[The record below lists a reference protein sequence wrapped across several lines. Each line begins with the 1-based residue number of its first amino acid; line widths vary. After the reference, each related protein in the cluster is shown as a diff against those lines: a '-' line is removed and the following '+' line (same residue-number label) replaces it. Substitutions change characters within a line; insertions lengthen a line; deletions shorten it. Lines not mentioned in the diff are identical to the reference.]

1 MTSSHYVRNKPGLS
15 CCCGHTSLR
24 NGLVALLMASAIP
37 RSKDE
42 ESIRGQD
49 NVAYTVFSKQQKR
62 WIVLLI
68 AFAGMFSPL
77 SSFIYYPAINSLA
90 SSLHT
95 SVEAINLT
103 ITSYMVV
110 SGITPSILG
119 GTADQIGRRP
129 IYIFSFLVYFI
140 ANIGLS
146 LQHSFPALL
155 VLRMIQSIGSSGAMI
170 SLPSSQNKYMSQ

>member
-1 MTSSHYVRNKPGLS
+1 MTFSHYVCHERG
-15 CCCGHTSLR
+15 CCSHTHLHQCP
-24 NGLVALLMASAIP
+24 VAFTMVPVTA
-37 RSKDE
+37 RCKDD
-42 ESIRGQD
+42 ESMGGQD

-62 WIVLLI
+62 WIVFLI

-129 IYIFSFLVYFI
+129 IYIFSFVVYFV

-155 VLRMIQSIGSSGAMI
+155 VLRMLQSVGSSGAII
-170 SLPSSQNKYMSQ
+170 SLPSSRNKYISQ

>member
-1 MTSSHYVRNKPGLS
+1 MS
-15 CCCGHTSLR
+15 CCCSHACLGDYLT
-24 NGLVALLMASAIP
+24 ALLMGPATP

-42 ESIRGQD
+42 ESIAVQESA
-49 NVAYTVFSKQQKR
+49 AYTVFSKQQKR
-62 WIVLLI
+62 WIVFFI

-95 SVEAINLT
+95 TVEAINLT

-110 SGITPSILG
+110 SGITPSVLG
-119 GTADQIGRRP
+119 GCADQIGRRP
-129 IYIFSFLVYFI
+129 IYVFSFLVYFI

-146 LQHSFPALL
+146 LQNSFSALL

-170 SLPSSQNKYMSQ
+170 FLSSI

>member
-1 MTSSHYVRNKPGLS
+1 M
-15 CCCGHTSLR
+15 
-24 NGLVALLMASAIP
+24 
-37 RSKDE
+37 
-42 ESIRGQD
+42 
-49 NVAYTVFSKQQKR
+49 
-62 WIVLLI
+62 
-68 AFAGMFSPL
+68 
-77 SSFIYYPAINSLA
+77 YYPAINALA

-129 IYIFSFLVYFI
+129 IYIFSFLVYFA

-155 VLRMIQSIGSSGAMI
+155 ILRMVQSVGSSGV
-170 SLPSSQNKYMSQ
+170 SRPFPDS